1 MKTIK
6 YLIIGVMILGIHTT
20 VFAQDYQSLIGPINT
35 ALKADPTN
43 PNAAKDLVKNYLKL
57 YKKNPEA
64 LVALGNTYLSVKNYA
79 KANEMADLAIKK
91 NKNFGDAYILK
102 GDAEALQDDGGNAA
116 VWYEQA
122 MHLDPTNPQGYI
134 SYANVY
140 RKRDPQLMQQTMDKL
155 RQAVPDYPVDA
166 VAGHAFFS
174 TDLAR
179 AYENYAKADVNKLDN
194 NYLYE
199 YTQAAYY
206 TNHKEEALQLAKR
219 GIQKNAGEDY
229 ESFYARFALYSAV
242 DLEKMDEAKKY
253 LDIMKAADKEFTAKD
268 HLYFGQTYIASG
280 QFEEAVSS
288 HEKSLSMDGKSI
300 ENYRHLST
308 AHKAL
313 GNEEK
318 HLEYSEKYLSAAASP
333 KPSDFVNLAN
343 AYLAKA
349 NTGDTEMYFEKAMGI
364 YDNMA
369 AKYPT
374 IASWAWLQQANEGKI
389 FDKTDYAISK
399 YKEVMNALGDKV
411 DRSENETGYLK
422 EALVNIGALV
432 WNADGMEASKPYYQ
446 KLIEIDPNNETA
458 KQVLGIK

>member
-1 MKTIK
+1 MKAVK
-6 YLIIGVMILGIHTT
+6 YLIMGAMILGIHTT
-20 VFAQDYQSLIGPINT
+20 VLAQDYQSLIGPITN

-43 PNAAKDLVKNYLKL
+43 PNAGKDLVKNYLKL

-64 LVALGNTYLSVKNYA
+64 LVALGNTYLSVRNYT
-79 KANEMADLAIKK
+79 KANEMADMAIKK
-91 NKNFGDAYILK
+91 NKNFGDAYVLK

-116 VWYEQA
+116 LWYEQA
-122 MHLDPTNPQGYI
+122 MHLDPTNPHGYI

-140 RKRDPQLMQQTMDKL
+140 RKRDPQLMQQTMDRLK
-155 RQAVPDYPVDA
+155 QAVPGYPVDA
-166 VAGHAFFS
+166 VTGHAFFS

-179 AYENYAKADVNKLDN
+179 AYENYAKADVSKLDN

-199 YTQAAYY
+199 YVQSAYY

-219 GIQKNAGEDY
+219 GMQKNAGDEY
-229 ESFYARFALYSAV
+229 ESYYARFALYSAV
-242 DLEKMDEAKKY
+242 DLEKMDEAKRY
-253 LDIMKAADKEFTAKD
+253 LDIMKAADKEFNAKD
-268 HLYFGQTYIASG
+268 HLYFGQTYISTG
-280 QFEEAVSS
+280 QFEDAIAA
-288 HEKSLSMDGKSI
+288 HEKSLSMDEKAI

-318 HLEYSEKYLSAAASP
+318 QLEYSERYLSVAAAP

-349 NTGDTEMYFEKAMGI
+349 KAGDTDMYFEKAMGV

-374 IASWAWLQQANEGKI
+374 IASWAWLQQANEGKT
-389 FDKTDYAISK
+389 FDKMDYAISK
-399 YKEVMNALGDKV
+399 YKEVVNTLGDKA
-411 DRSENETGYLK
+411 DRNESETSYLK
-422 EALVNIGALV
+422 DALTNLGVLI
-432 WNADGMEASKPYYQ
+432 WNADGMDAAKPYYQ

-458 KQVLGIK
+458 KKVLGLE